1 MGYFIMKIRYEEITD
16 YERNKIR
23 RTAVSLSDIELVKF
37 ILLYDGQYKNMFP
50 SIKLYQCQINRLTRE
65 ELIDMYCQIVFDRS
79 SL

>member
-1 MGYFIMKIRYEEITD
+1 MKIRYEEIID
-16 YERNKIR
+16 YEQNKIR

-37 ILLYDGQYKNMFP
+37 ILLYDGH
-50 SIKLYQCQINRLTRE
+50 KLYQCQINRLTRE

>member
-1 MGYFIMKIRYEEITD
+1 MKIRDEEIID
-16 YERNKIR
+16 YEQNKIR

-37 ILLYDGQYKNMFP
+37 ILLYDGHR
-50 SIKLYQCQINRLTRE
+50 LYQCQVNRLTRD